1 MNEALSAAGRQ
12 GVMNGSGDFDYGPT
26 KPEELFRNREVGLL
40 KLKAA
45 VEKVEEELPLRP
57 KA

>member
-12 GVMNGSGDFDYGPT
+12 GVMNGSGDFDNGPT

-40 KLKAA
+40 KLKA
-45 VEKVEEELPLRP
+45 EET
-57 KA
+57 

>member
-1 MNEALSAAGRQ
+1 M
-12 GVMNGSGDFDYGPT
+12 
-26 KPEELFRNREVGLL
+26 KPEELFRNRDVGLL

-57 KA
+57 KG